1 MKIAKILKNLKQ
13 INKKDEDF
21 GAILSDV
28 LAQAAESQFDQNYCE
43 IQVSRNLWGY
53 DWTYFKNS
61 QGKKMDSSKFYD
73 QRQAISKEKGEEGV
87 KLFEKEYTE
96 VYDPKVYE
104 NQIQSLNVIG
114 KKLNKMGF
122 KFKIQ
127 YSKNYK
133 KCNLKNEPESIWLLV
148 SW

>member
-21 GAILSDV
+21 GVILSDI
-28 LAQAAESQFDQNYCE
+28 LAQASETQFELNYCE

-53 DWTYFKNS
+53 DWTYFKDS
-61 QGKKMDSSKFYD
+61 QGKKIDSRDYYD
-73 QRQAISKEKGEEGV
+73 KIHTVTREKGEEGV
-87 KLFEKEYTE
+87 RLFEKEYTE

-104 NQIQSLNVIG
+104 SQIKALNVIG

-122 KFKIQ
+122 KFKIK

-133 KCNLKNEPESIWLLV
+133 KCSLKNEPESIWLLV